1 MLHFETIDTRTFELL
16 VKLQAA
22 DVFSK
27 LRLVGGTSLALQ
39 IGHRRSVDLDLFG
52 MISADEF
59 EVSNQLTKI
68 GQFTILK
75 RSQNISVYVI
85 EGIKV
90 DIVNYHYKWLDEP
103 VIENSIT
110 LAGEKDIAAMKLAAI
125 TGRGTKKD
133 FVDLYYLL
141 EKYSLEEMLGFYAE
155 KYNEA
160 SEFMVLKSLS
170 YFSDAD
176 TDEDPM
182 MLKPCGWDIMKTT
195 IKKELDRYIRNKSI
209 I

>member
-16 VKLQAA
+16 VKLQAT
-22 DVFSK
+22 DVFSN
-27 LRLVGGTSLALQ
+27 LRLVDGTSLALQ
-39 IGHRRSVDLDLFG
+39 IGHRRSVDLDLSG
-52 MISADEF
+52 IISADEF
-59 EVSNQLTKI
+59 DVSNQLTKI

-90 DIVNYHYKWLDEP
+90 DIVNYHYKWLDGA

-110 LAGEKDIAAMKLAAI
+110 LAGIKDIAAMKLAAI

-160 SEFMVLKSLS
+160 SEFLVLKSLS

-176 TDEDPM
+176 TDENPM
-182 MLKPCGWDIMKTT
+182 MLKPCSWDIMKTT
-195 IKKELDRYIRNKSI
+195 IKNELDSYIRNKSKI
-209 I
+209 

>member
-1 MLHFETIDTRTFELL
+1 